1 MGTDPEFGSVPIY
14 QGKFLALATT
24 PAPISRCATPYSSKR
39 VRNLEEEREPSSR
52 RFFLFGS
59 FSFFVNGC
67 GNVEKF
73 LQAAG
78 PDYEYATPT
87 SSMIARRHSDSA
99 HARSQTHTQ
108 MLSVRGLGYKGCAVF
123 LTAARIGI
131 QKGESFRG

>member
-1 MGTDPEFGSVPIY
+1 LD
-14 QGKFLALATT
+14 LATT
-24 PAPISRCATPYSSKR
+24 PALRATPYSSKR

-73 LQAAG
+73 LQAVG

-87 SSMIARRHSDSA
+87 SSMVHRRHSDSA
-99 HARSQTHTQ
+99 QARSQTHTQ

-123 LTAARIGI
+123 LIAARIGF